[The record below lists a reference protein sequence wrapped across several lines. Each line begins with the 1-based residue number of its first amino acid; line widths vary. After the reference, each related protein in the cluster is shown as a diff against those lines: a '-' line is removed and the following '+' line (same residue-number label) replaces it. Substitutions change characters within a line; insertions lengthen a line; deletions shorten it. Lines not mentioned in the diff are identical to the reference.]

1 MAYATTTYVLLAAL
15 AATTAVQ
22 MYSTDTQAKQS
33 EANLKFQA
41 EQAEA
46 DARAEAGA
54 AQVEAMRIRKQAKMQ
69 RAQAVAA
76 AAASGIDVNSPT
88 ALKIDKDIAANSEE
102 DAVLTIMQG
111 KNRGS
116 RLGQQAHASRNEAS
130 MARWAGKV
138 NNTATLLSSVSSAA
152 SMGANGGAG
161 WKRAAGATGG

>member
-69 RAQAVAA
+69 RAQAIAS
-76 AAASGIDVNSPT
+76 AAASGIDVDSPT
-88 ALKIDKDIAANSEE
+88 ALKIDKDITANAEE

>member
-1 MAYATTTYVLLAAL
+1 MAYATTTYLVLAAL
-15 AATTAVQ
+15 AATTAVS
-22 MYSTDTQAKQS
+22 MYSTDTQAKQQ

-69 RAQAVAA
+69 RAQAIAS
-76 AAASGIDVNSPT
+76 AAASGIDVDSPT
-88 ALKIDKDIAANSEE
+88 ALKIDKDIAANAEE

-116 RLGQQAHASRNEAS
+116 RLGQQAYASRNEAS

>member
-1 MAYATTTYVLLAAL
+1 MALTTTTVMVIGAIAA
-15 AATTAVQ
+15 AAAAGAT
-22 MYSTDTQAKQS
+22 MYSTDTQSKQA

-54 AQVEAMRIRKQAKMQ
+54 AQVEAMRIRKQAKTQ
-69 RAQAVAA
+69 RAQAVAS

-111 KNRGS
+111 SNRS
-116 RLGQQAHASRNEAS
+116 KRIGQQAVASRNEAS
-130 MARWAGKV
+130 MTRTAGRAS
-138 NNTATLLSSVSSAA
+138 NAATLLSTVSSVAG
-152 SMGANGGAG
+152 MG
-161 WKRAAGATGG
+161 WKRAPTSPGGG